1 MRQLKSTKTVVRTYK
16 TKKGMVTKT
25 YTYSTKQLRVRKKYT
40 INSTGKV
47 NKASIKRI
55 VERSMTSPD
64 ETKHISEGQV
74 RAKIA
79 EYQGRGMASVSEQ
92 RIEAS
97 ILHNRI
103 EGMFANAG
111 YTVEEAASEA
121 GVTVEQLLDPTLW
134 TGDIFSAPGS
144 KGGKGK
150 DWRFVFRYHGS
161 VWEPVSST
169 NAHE

>member
-1 MRQLKSTKTVVRTYK
+1 MTQSKSIKTVSRTYK
-16 TKKGMVTKT
+16 TKKGLVTKT
-25 YTYSTKQLRVRKKYT
+25 YTYNTKQLRVRKKYT
-40 INSTGKV
+40 IGSTGRV
-47 NKASIKRI
+47 SKASMRRI
-55 VERSMTSPD
+55 VERSMANPD

-74 RAKIA
+74 RAKVA
-79 EYQGRGMASVSEQ
+79 EYLGRGMTSVSEQ

-121 GVTVEQLLDPTLW
+121 GVTVEQLLDPNLW
-134 TGDIFSAPGS
+134 SGDIFSAPGTN
-144 KGGKGK
+144 GGKAK